1 MQISQLVFSGLKRKV
16 LSAWGAAPAQVRR
29 LCSRIES
36 RGVGVTLIPG
46 VLVWNVGLRAG
57 ESGRVHN

>member
-1 MQISQLVFSGLKRKV
+1 MQISQLLFSGLKRKV
-16 LSAWGAAPAQVRR
+16 LSAWGATPVQVRR

-36 RGVGVTLIPG
+36 RGVRIALIPG
-46 VLVWNVGLRAG
+46 VLTWNIGLRAG